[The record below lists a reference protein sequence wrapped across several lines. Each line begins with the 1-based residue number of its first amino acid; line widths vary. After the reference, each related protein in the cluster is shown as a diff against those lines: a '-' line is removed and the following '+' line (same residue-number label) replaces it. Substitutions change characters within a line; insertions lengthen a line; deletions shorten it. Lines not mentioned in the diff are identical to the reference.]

1 MSTDILTPQTAH
13 PSPVSLAESPEADD
27 AGRRLLPDD
36 DVPQETLDVL
46 GQARDALL
54 GLIGGVF
61 QAAEAIVTALLHLV
75 QTIAGRGAAEAV
87 DRGVAGVLDPL
98 VPDLPPGGD
107 GSSAPTAPGPAE
119 APALPR
125 VAVAEPGSAASSL
138 RDDVRDVLL
147 AHAGS
152 DAERAA
158 VSPAF
163 VEMVAT
169 GAQFL
174 LSVERQFPGAID
186 ALQAREA
193 VPEVDAAGECHASEA
208 PAEAALPRAEAP
220 PAEAV
225 VAY

>member
-1 MSTDILTPQTAH
+1 MSIDALTPQTAH

-75 QTIAGRGAAEAV
+75 QTIAGRDAAEAV

-98 VPDLPPGGD
+98 VPDRLPAGD
-107 GSSAPTAPGPAE
+107 GSPTPTAPVLAE
-119 APALPR
+119 APR
-125 VAVAEPGSAASSL
+125 GAAARSEDATSSL

-147 AHAGS
+147 EHAGS
-152 DAERAA
+152 DTERAA

-193 VPEVDAAGECHASEA
+193 VPEVDAAGACHASEA